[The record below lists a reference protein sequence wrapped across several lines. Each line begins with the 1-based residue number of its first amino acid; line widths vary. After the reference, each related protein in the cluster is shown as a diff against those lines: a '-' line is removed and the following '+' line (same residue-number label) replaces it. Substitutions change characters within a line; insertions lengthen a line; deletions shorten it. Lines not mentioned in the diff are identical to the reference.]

1 MDLRLCI
8 DPTEAMTMYFRLLG
22 IALLGIVATTL
33 LPCPA
38 RAQDPNSPQYK
49 QEVLNLSRW
58 IDSYLERRWKELDV
72 HPAPLAEDAIFL
84 RRLSLDLTGRIPELL
99 EIVDFTDKTNTRT
112 DKHWNAAEI
121 YLNTD
126 YSTRHFANFWRTVII
141 GRSSNQQFQFFYP
154 QFEQWLEDR
163 IRKNTPLDDMTKQ
176 ILTVQNGNQNINQF
190 GGPGMQGLSPAAF
203 VAVNEGKAEN
213 IAGAS
218 ARVFLGVKIECA
230 QCHKHPFAKWTK
242 EQFWEYAAFFS
253 GPNQFV
259 QPVPGKQKGRNF
271 IAGREIP
278 IPETDK
284 IAKAK
289 FLTGKEPNWGA
300 FSDSRKVLA
309 EWVTSPENPYFA
321 RAMADHL
328 WSYFFGVSLLEPI
341 LEPNDDS
348 PVTHPELMD
357 KLASELIKHKFDQ
370 KFVIRALVH
379 TNAYRRSSGGPELAT
394 KEDYHLFLRMPI
406 RALTPEQ
413 IYDSLDMATRNKRET
428 NTPTY
433 DPRFAGNPFAMN
445 NTPRGEFL
453 NKFGTQDR
461 RYDPQTSI
469 LQALFMMNGKFM
481 SERTRADGNDSI
493 KSLAEEA
500 RSTEKK
506 LTSMY
511 YLTLS
516 RPPRAEEVQRLVP
529 YLDNG
534 GPSHNIQRAYED
546 VYWTLLNS
554 PEFLLNH

>member
-1 MDLRLCI
+1 
-8 DPTEAMTMYFRLLG
+8 MTMYFRPLA
-22 IALLGIVATTL
+22 IVLLGIVATAF
-33 LPCPA
+33 LPCPG
-38 RAQDPNSPQYK
+38 RAQDTNSPQYK
-49 QEVLNLSRW
+49 QEVLDLSKW
-58 IDSYLERRWKELDV
+58 IDSYLERRWKELGV
-72 HPAPLAEDAIFL
+72 QPGPVAEDAIFL
-84 RRLSLDLTGRIPELL
+84 RRLSLDLTGRIPKLL
-99 EIVDFTDKTNTRT
+99 EIFDFTDKTNTRA
-112 DKHWNAAEI
+112 DKHWNAAEA
-121 YLNTD
+121 YLNTEN
-126 YSTRHFANFWRTVII
+126 STRHFANFWRTAII

-154 QFEQWLEDR
+154 QFEQWLDDR
-163 IRKNTPLDDMTKQ
+163 IRKNTPLDQMTTQ
-176 ILTVQNGNQNINQF
+176 ILTVQNGNQNVQF
-190 GGPGMQGLSPAAF
+190 GGGGFGMQGNLSPAAF
-203 VAVNEGKAEN
+203 IAVNEGKAEN

-218 ARVFLGVKIECA
+218 ARVFMGVKIECA

-253 GPNQFV
+253 GPNAFRQ
-259 QPVPGKQKGRNF
+259 QQPGKQKGPNF

-284 IAKAK
+284 VVKAK
-289 FLTGKEPNWGA
+289 FLDGKEPKWGS

-309 EWVTSPENPYFA
+309 EWVTSKENPYFA

-357 KLASELIKHKFDQ
+357 KLAAELVKHKFDQ
-370 KFVIRALVH
+370 KFLIRAFVH
-379 TNAYRRSSGGPELAT
+379 TKAYRRSSGGPELAT

-413 IYDSLDMATRNKRET
+413 IYDSLDMATRDKEPQ
-428 NTPTY
+428 TPTY

-445 NTPRGEFL
+445 NTPRGQFL

-469 LQALFMMNGKFM
+469 LQALFMMNGKFIN
-481 SERTRADGNDSI
+481 ERTKAAGNDNI
-493 KSLAEEA
+493 ASLVKDP
-500 RSTEKK
+500 RPTEKK
-506 LTSMY
+506 LNSMF

-516 RPPRAEEVQRLVP
+516 RRARPDEVQRLVP
-529 YLDNG
+529 YLESG
-534 GPSHNIQRAYED
+534 GFSHNVERAYED
-546 VYWTLLNS
+546 VYWALLNS